1 MIYQRVHGLFVN
13 KFYDGPYMKLF
24 FKTEC
29 PWRSKKSSTFPLLL
43 QSETTFFNK
52 CIYGNSYFFPDAN
65 FRLKSSPMIPVL

>member
-13 KFYDGPYMKLF
+13 KFSEGPYIKLF
-24 FKTEC
+24 FRTEC
-29 PWRSKKSSTFPLLL
+29 PCRSKKSNTFPFLL
-43 QSETTFFNK
+43 QSQTTFFNK